1 MERGESEIPP
11 VPELPADAFGLG
23 LTGINGGADQ
33 VYDET
38 LHIYAVQGLRE
49 YEQTVQEH
57 DEFFASLP
65 EEQSAQV
72 PRLPVNWPAMWSSTG
87 E

>member
-1 MERGESEIPP
+1 MPDLPP
-11 VPELPADAFGLG
+11 EHFGLG
-23 LTGINGGADQ
+23 LSGVNGDSTE
-33 VYDET
+33 VYSES
-38 LHIYAVQGLRE
+38 LHIYAVQSLRE

-65 EEQSAQV
+65 ADQSTQV

>member
-1 MERGESEIPP
+1 MNSGNSSAE
-11 VPELPADAFGLG
+11 
-23 LTGINGGADQ
+23 

-38 LHIYAVQGLRE
+38 LHIYAVQSLRE